1 MAESTV
7 TPQPPNPFL
16 TRLTWLSSEVF
27 MAAFCR
33 HSHLSPALFLGI
45 SYPTEGL
52 VSF

>member
-1 MAESTV
+1 MVDSTV
-7 TPQPPNPFL
+7 TPPDPNPFL
-16 TRLTWLSSEVF
+16 TRLTQLSSEVF

-33 HSHLSPALFLGI
+33 HSHLSPALFPGI